1 MAASRRTLI
10 ALLVLLLA
18 GAAAAAW
25 WRFGRAVVVPVLTLV
40 EAELPVQVIGPG
52 SVQAR
57 VPVTLA
63 SRITAG
69 VIDVRADVG
78 DMVRAGQPLVWLDA
92 REPAARRAAVGSQRE
107 TQQRT
112 IEAADAAWR
121 RAQAEQALARSRHA
135 RDLDLQR
142 QGFLSAAALEASAA
156 TLAAAVANEQ
166 AAAATLA
173 ARRGESVTAAEELRA
188 ADAALSHTRIAAPFD
203 ALVIRRLA
211 EPGAT
216 VVPGSPLLQLVDPAT
231 VWVAVRVDESV
242 LAQVQP
248 GQPAHIRLRSGEVGA
263 GRVLRIARQSDAATR
278 EVEVHV
284 GFDTP
289 PPRFVI
295 DQEAEVRIETG
306 RARGLS
312 VPVTALLRD
321 PDGRPGLLRVRD
333 GRARFVPA
341 IAGATDGEQV
351 LVRGDSLAAGDGVIV
366 QPQGLRDGMRVTPL

>member
-1 MAASRRTLI
+1 MTIPRRGLI
-10 ALLVLLLA
+10 ALLLLLLA
-18 GAAAAAW
+18 LAAAGAW
-25 WRFGRAVVVPVLTLV
+25 WRFGRAVAVTAVTLAQ
-40 EAELPVQVIGPG
+40 AELPTQVTGPG

-57 VPVTLA
+57 VPLTLA
-63 SRITAG
+63 ARITAG
-69 VIDVRADVG
+69 VIEVRADVG
-78 DMVRAGQPLVWLDA
+78 DAVHAGQLLVRLDA

-112 IEAADAAWR
+112 VEAADAGWR
-121 RAQAEQALARSRHA
+121 RTQAEQALARSRHA

-156 TLAAAVANEQ
+156 TLAAAIANEQ

-173 ARRGESVTAAEELRA
+173 ARRGDTAATVQELRA
-188 ADAALSHTRIAAPFD
+188 ADAALSHTRITAPFD

-231 VWVAVRVDESV
+231 VWVAVRVDEAV

-248 GQPAHIRLRSGEVGA
+248 GQPARIRLRSGEILA

-284 GFDTP
+284 GFDAP
-289 PPRFVI
+289 PARFVI

-306 RARGLS
+306 RARGLQ

-321 PDGRPGLLRVRD
+321 SDGRPGLLRVRE
-333 GRARFVPA
+333 GRARFVPVT
-341 IAGATDGEQV
+341 AGATDGEQV
-351 LVRGDSLAAGDGVIV
+351 LVQGELAAGDTVVAPAQGV
-366 QPQGLRDGMRVTPL
+366 RDGMRVAPR